1 MKLWCLLFVIAPLG
15 CSFDSSRL
23 EARRCQTGTTCPEG
37 TTCCSGWCVLPS
49 ACAEAGLDLG
59 LDAFVPDL
67 NLLVDRDGD
76 GVANDRD
83 NCPDTPNPK
92 QQDADKDGLGDVC
105 DCAPTIAAFG
115 ETLEQIAAFEAPVPF
130 EAVEDPADWSL
141 VAGVFRQA
149 TSDGVRRAVHKAL
162 TAYSGFQATVQLK
175 LMGGGDDGLASPD
188 QNLSMAGIVVR
199 TKTLAAN
206 GGDGYYCGVDLAG
219 NRMLIGKTV
228 GADLAQGTMSLY
240 PSPTDPFGQP
250 GKKIT
255 QGVAI
260 KAPYQLTLR
269 VEGDVITCQVLLPDL
284 SLLEITE
291 NDKDLT
297 SGGVALFTTGARA
310 DFEAVKICAYK

>member
-1 MKLWCLLFVIAPLG
+1 MKLWCLLCVASLLG

-23 EARRCQTGTTCPEG
+23 DTRRCQTGTHCPVG
-37 TTCCSGWCVLPS
+37 TTCCNGWCVRPS
-49 ACAEAGLDLG
+49 ACAEAGPDLG
-59 LDAFVPDL
+59 LDAMVPDL

-76 GVANDRD
+76 GVANDKD

-92 QQDADKDGLGDVC
+92 QQDADNDGIGDVC

-115 ETLEQIAAFEAPVPF
+115 ETLEQITTFESPVPF
-130 EAVEDPADWSL
+130 EAVEDPTDWSL

-149 TSDGVRRAVHKAL
+149 TSDGVRRAAHKTL
-162 TAYSGFQATVQLK
+162 TSYSGFQATVQLR
-175 LMGGGDDGLASPD
+175 LMGSGDDGLTSPT
-188 QNLSMAGIVVR
+188 QNLSMAGIAIR
-199 TKTLAAN
+199 TGTLAAN

-219 NRMLIGKTV
+219 SRMLIGKTV

-240 PSPTDPFGQP
+240 PSPTDPFALP
-250 GKKIT
+250 GKKIY
-255 QGVAI
+255 QGVAL

-269 VEGDVITCQVLLPDL
+269 AEGDVITCQVLLPDL

-291 NDKDLT
+291 TDKDLS